1 MDFLITLLSTAN
13 LPIFIG
19 CIVVLVVF
27 AYFFPVIVF
36 KLYNNASSEL
46 TIAALKEIIYQL
58 DKLGD
63 ELENA
68 EKREAAID
76 KLGTILSIKG
86 ISIPRF
92 MRGWIVDAEV
102 KHIRN
107 LQKQSVK
114 DTDLHKNED

>member
-1 MDFLITLLSTAN
+1 MDFLITLLSTTN
-13 LPIFIG
+13 TPIFIG
-19 CIVVLVVF
+19 CIVVLVAL

-63 ELENA
+63 KLENT

>member
-19 CIVVLVVF
+19 CIVVLIAL

-63 ELENA
+63 KLENT

-102 KHIRN
+102 EHIRN